1 MKVTPTHDFDLEPKQ
16 AIALQKELAGQLS
29 LVGEVRSPRLVA
41 GVDAAFDGDDV
52 LAAAVVW
59 DLEKQR
65 LAEQHA
71 LRVPGGFPYV
81 PGLLSFREGPAII
94 EALRRVRA
102 EVQAV
107 LEAELQRSP
116 RFFFGALVCIF
127 ASRPCGSQPWKARR
141 KRLV

>member
-1 MKVTPTHDFDLEPKQ
+1 MGR
-16 AIALQKELAGQLS
+16 I
-29 LVGEVRSPRLVA
+29 
-41 GVDAAFDGDDV
+41 
-52 LAAAVVW
+52 
-59 DLEKQR
+59 
-65 LAEQHA
+65 
-71 LRVPGGFPYV
+71 
-81 PGLLSFREGPAII
+81 PAIVFNF
-94 EALRRVRA
+94 AGLQLRGATEFTDA